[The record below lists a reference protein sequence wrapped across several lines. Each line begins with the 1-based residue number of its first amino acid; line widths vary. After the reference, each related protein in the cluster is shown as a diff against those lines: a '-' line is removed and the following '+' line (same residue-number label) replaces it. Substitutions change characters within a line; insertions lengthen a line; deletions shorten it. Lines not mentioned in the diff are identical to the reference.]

1 MQRQG
6 RDALELIP
14 LKTPKRRSLDRLF
27 GVFTLRSL
35 YNPIASLLVRFS
47 KLLKLTKSTA
57 LRKRAIL
64 VIAFLLVPSG
74 VLLNGFNQR
83 TAYAA
88 PSTYLNFQ
96 ARLMASAGNLV
107 PDGTYNIEFK
117 IYNASSSSGS
127 SQGSCSG
134 DSNCVWVETRTGGNK
149 VNVVNGYFSINLG
162 SVTAFSGMDWSQQH
176 WLTMNIGGT
185 GSPSWDG
192 EMTPRIQLT
201 AVPIAFVAN
210 NVNSGNTSTSSTNS
224 ANTTIQSG
232 NATGATSNSGNVL
245 IDAGSATGTAGTI
258 SLGASN
264 ASAIT
269 LGRSGV
275 TTTNSGALTVTQ
287 LGTFNGKLYVNSATT
302 ADSTAQV
309 LVATGGTAN
318 KGLVIQGVSGQSAAF
333 FNVQRYDG
341 GQVFIIKS
349 DGSFTANSTTNYA
362 NLDFNA
368 PNAELSLGYGG
379 AVSGS
384 IVLQD
389 GSGGGSA
396 TQLITSA
403 GQFIIQ
409 NSSTNYAGVK
419 ILGPTGSY
427 TSANTLTVK
436 ASSGQTGKALEIQNS
451 SGTPIMNISTTGAA
465 LFQNST
471 NSTTAFSVQNA
482 STASILNVDTTNGRV
497 GIGTNAP
504 GYLLDVRDS
513 SASGSFLV
521 QAYNT
526 NNASSLANAI
536 FALRSGGSSGG
547 DAFLHTVI
555 NGEYAWNAGVKN
567 SDNSY
572 RIGNDDNGSLSDAT
586 TKFIINTSGNVGVGT
601 VTPTTAKLQID
612 GVTGTT
618 VGLQVNNGTSTGNIL
633 TLQDNGSDVL
643 TVLDGGATIFKNASD
658 STAALRVQNA
668 NGTSLFS
675 IDTATSSNLISNG
688 SFETAISGWSAK
700 GAAGSPAQSAS
711 NGYDLG
717 SSMSVATTG
726 ANQGAYYSY
735 TLSASTAYTLSMYVK
750 VSSGSISSGNFVI
763 GHQDQSGTDI
773 DCTQVGLTAGIGQNI
788 TSTGWTRLVCAFSSG
803 GTISSSNIYFKQ
815 ADATTRT
822 IYVDGVQLVAA
833 ANEAPFTQ
841 GGRIATSAIFTNP
854 IAIQTAEN
862 GTNTLT
868 VTATDGTNVVNVDS
882 VNKTLTVGNTSSNQ
896 NGTKIAAGNIYLKS
910 AGYNT
915 TATFSGSS
923 GLYLQSDYGSANVVV
938 LNSSS
943 TQVGLTVKGASS
955 QSGNLLVL
963 QDSSGNTNAA
973 FNSNGAQ
980 LSLGRASNVSGGL
993 VMYNASGAGSIT
1005 LQAANPSSSNY
1016 TITLPAET
1024 GTICT
1029 TGSVCSGYASSST
1042 AFIQDGNS
1050 FGGTATLGTND
1061 SYNLAFETAGTA
1073 RLIIASTGEI
1083 RTESNDIRLKVGG
1096 DVAHGLGY
1104 YGTGKTYNSLALD
1117 GPVLYGYSGGI
1128 LGGSQTYSGV
1138 AALRWSSFGTVKI
1151 GDVTSDSSQA
1161 NLFVRETSPTSSGA
1175 ITVTASNGASSLT
1188 LSSSMSLYAGDY
1200 LVPTTSTGQARQ
1212 ITSTGYGTSFN
1223 VSQAFSANVTTETF
1237 SIYRQTLR
1245 VSNSSGSDALTV
1257 QGYTNNASFDSGTL
1271 YVDAVNNLVGVG
1283 TTSPG
1288 AKLEVSGLT
1297 GSTIGAII
1305 NNGTST
1311 GDILRLQDNGSSVFT
1326 VADGGAITTTSTI
1339 NSQTISSSANFTGTL
1354 AVNGASVTVGT
1365 ASSTNGNLILQN
1377 ATNAYT
1383 LTINAPN
1390 QTIGSAT
1397 VALPDTAGVSDTF
1410 CLVTLA
1416 NCGGAGGG
1424 VTTIGALDGGSANAN
1439 AAYISGTTLYLQSAS
1454 ASYAGLVNTTTQSF
1468 AGDKT
1473 FTGNVSIQGNTT
1485 LGNATSDTVTF
1496 TGRVSSDILPTT
1508 DDTYNL
1514 GDDTHRWANL
1524 YLGGET
1530 LHIGT
1535 AVGDE
1540 GTLGY
1545 TTSSDVLSL
1554 QSTGTISLAN
1564 NTSITGTLAVNGASV
1579 TVGTAS
1585 STNGTLVLQNST
1597 NAYTTTI
1604 TASNTASSSKTIT
1617 LPNETGTICTTG
1629 SICSGYQGTV
1639 SIGGLNGGT
1648 ANANAATLTSG
1659 TLYLQSASAS
1669 YAGLVDTASQTFG
1682 GVKTFNDGTLIA
1694 SGQSYSGAGAVTVSS
1709 ASATTLT
1716 LDSGTTGSVLVGTGA
1731 SAKTVTLGSAT
1742 TTSTTNIQSGSGNIN
1757 LIPGAGNDVIFS
1769 QGAGSN
1775 LQLTASAAPTV
1786 SQLAITN
1793 TGQAVTTSDVNG
1805 ISVNYVG
1812 GAAAVEAAGVRVDLT
1827 PGTTTGGT
1835 WSGMRIVA
1843 NSTGAVTG
1851 VTEYGIKIEG
1861 PSSPGSGTETGLYIG
1876 TNWDTGLDVQS
1887 GGINLAGFTS
1897 GGNPSDPSAPAGDNL
1912 RVYAKKVSGRMLLK
1926 IKGPSGLDS
1935 PLQPALFGNNVI
1947 LYAPT
1952 SSTTVTGGFGTLW
1965 AKGSSSGTVSHP
1977 TPATTSPAMTNQMH
1991 RTRHQN
1997 VVTTTNQAMGI
2008 RSSATDAF
2016 QFWMGNGSGLG
2027 GFFFN
2032 TRFVVEAYPA
2042 STVRIFAGLA
2052 STSTEVVASD
2062 TVANDVVGLWHD
2074 TTDPSSGANS
2084 FNLVTRNNTTTT
2096 KKSIALSN
2104 AIAAGNS
2111 YDWFMFVKP
2120 NDSTVYYRLDDL
2132 VNGVSYEGS
2141 TSTTTPRSTVF
2152 MAPQVEMSN
2161 GTANTTVGTVA
2172 IGVARVYVES
2182 DH

>member
-14 LKTPKRRSLDRLF
+14 LKTPKRRSFDRLF

-35 YNPIASLLVRFS
+35 HNPIASLLVRFS

-74 VLLNGFNQR
+74 VLLNSFNQR
-83 TAYAA
+83 TAFAA

-224 ANTTIQSG
+224 AYTTIQSG

-451 SGTPIMNISTTGAA
+451 SGTPIMNVSTTGAA
-465 LFQNST
+465 LFQNSS
-471 NSTTAFSVQNA
+471 NSTTAFQIQNA
-482 STASILNVDTTNGRV
+482 AGTSNLFVADTSSSKV
-497 GIGTNAP
+497 GIGILSPQATLHVLNE
-504 GYLLDVRDS
+504 VR
-513 SASGSFLV
+513 V
-521 QAYNT
+521 Q
-526 NNASSLANAI
+526 
-536 FALRSGGSSGG
+536 RSGGSNIIKMYFPSSNEQQLYADTGSTFSINNAAGGALLVLQTLSTTRLTIDTNNVAYFGNGVTNATPSAFTLQATGGSGTDVAGATLNISGG
-547 DAFLHTVI
+547 KGTGTGVGGSVVFQ
-555 NGEYAWNAGVKN
+555 YAPAGSTGSSLN
-567 SDNSY
+567 TLQTACTIS
-572 RIGNDDNGSLSDAT
+572 GTNGSLSCPNPGYANSERFGSSTVASGVGALSVGYSASSGIYSTAIGGFASSSSNALAVGNSANAGSYLATALGYAASAPGQAAIAIGSNAT
-586 TKFIINTSGNVGVGT
+586 TNASQQLVIGGSTSSNGYITAGYLGSGVT
-601 VTPTTAKLQID
+601 DVTPQSFTLQVTGGSGTNIDGGNFTLAGGKGTGTGSGGNLLFQTAKPAGSSGSSLNSLQ
-612 GVTGTT
+612 T
-618 VGLQVNNGTSTGNIL
+618 VL
-633 TLQDNGSDVL
+633 TLSGVNGSAL
-643 TVLDGGATIFKNASD
+643 FKNSSD
-658 STAALRVQNA
+658 STTAFQVQNA
-668 NGTSLFS
+668 AGTEILTV
-675 IDTATSSNLISNG
+675 DTSSGTLAVG
-688 SFETAISGWSAK
+688 K
-700 GAAGSPAQSAS
+700 AS
-711 NGYDLG
+711 TL
-717 SSMSVATTG
+717 TG
-726 ANQGAYYSY
+726 A
-735 TLSASTAYTLSMYVK
+735 
-750 VSSGSISSGNFVI
+750 
-763 GHQDQSGTDI
+763 
-773 DCTQVGLTAGIGQNI
+773 
-788 TSTGWTRLVCAFSSG
+788 
-803 GTISSSNIYFKQ
+803 
-815 ADATTRT
+815 
-822 IYVDGVQLVAA
+822 
-833 ANEAPFTQ
+833 
-841 GGRIATSAIFTNP
+841 
-854 IAIQTAEN
+854 
-862 GTNTLT
+862 
-868 VTATDGTNVVNVDS
+868 
-882 VNKTLTVGNTSSNQ
+882 
-896 NGTKIAAGNIYLKS
+896 TKY
-910 AGYNT
+910 
-915 TATFSGSS
+915 
-923 GLYLQSDYGSANVVV
+923 
-938 LNSSS
+938 
-943 TQVGLTVKGASS
+943 
-955 QSGNLLVL
+955 
-963 QDSSGNTNAA
+963 
-973 FNSNGAQ
+973 
-980 LSLGRASNVSGGL
+980 
-993 VMYNASGAGSIT
+993 YNASGSGSIT

-1042 AFIQDGNS
+1042 AYIQNGNS

-1061 SYNLAFETAGTA
+1061 SYNLAFETAGTT
-1073 RLIIASTGEI
+1073 RLIIASTGAI
-1083 RTESNDIRLKVGG
+1083 QTESNDIRLKVGG

-1161 NLFVRETSPTSSGA
+1161 NLFIRETSPTSSGA
-1175 ITVTASNGASSLT
+1175 ITMTASNGASSLT
-1188 LSSSMSLYAGDY
+1188 LSSTMFLYAGDY

-1212 ITSTGYGTSFN
+1212 ITSTGSGPSFN

-1365 ASSTNGNLILQN
+1365 ASSTNGNLMLQN

-1383 LTINAPN
+1383 LTINAPS

-1397 VALPDTAGVSDTF
+1397 VSLPDTAGVSDTF

-1639 SIGGLNGGT
+1639 SIGALNGGT
-1648 ANANAATLTSG
+1648 ANANAATITSG

-1786 SQLAITN
+1786 SQLVITN
-1793 TGQAVTTSDVNG
+1793 AGQAVTTSDVNG

-1812 GAAAVEAAGVRVDLT
+1812 GAAAVEAAGLRVDLT
-1827 PGTTTGGT
+1827 PGATTGGT

-1851 VTEYGIKIEG
+1851 VTEYGVKIEG

-1897 GGNPSDPSAPAGDNL
+1897 GGNPSDPAAPAADNL

-1935 PLQPALFGNNVI
+1935 PLQPALFGNNVV

-1965 AKGSSSGTVSHP
+1965 AKGSSGGTVSHP
-1977 TPATTSPAMTNQMH
+1977 TPSTTSPAMSNQMH

-2008 RSSATDAF
+2008 RASASDAF

-2161 GTANTTVGTVA
+2161 GTANITVGTVA

>member
-451 SGTPIMNISTTGAA
+451 SGTPIMNVSTTGAA

-471 NSTTAFSVQNA
+471 NSTTAFQVQNA
-482 STASILNVDTTNGRV
+482 AGTEIITVDT
-497 GIGTNAP
+497 
-504 GYLLDVRDS
+504 S
-513 SASGSFLV
+513 
-521 QAYNT
+521 
-526 NNASSLANAI
+526 
-536 FALRSGGSSGG
+536 
-547 DAFLHTVI
+547 
-555 NGEYAWNAGVKN
+555 AGV
-567 SDNSY
+567 
-572 RIGNDDNGSLSDAT
+572 LA
-586 TKFIINTSGNVGVGT
+586 VGK
-601 VTPTTAKLQID
+601 A
-612 GVTGTT
+612 
-618 VGLQVNNGTSTGNIL
+618 S
-633 TLQDNGSDVL
+633 VL
-643 TVLDGGATIFKNASD
+643 TG
-658 STAALRVQNA
+658 ST
-668 NGTSLFS
+668 
-675 IDTATSSNLISNG
+675 
-688 SFETAISGWSAK
+688 K
-700 GAAGSPAQSAS
+700 
-711 NGYDLG
+711 Y
-717 SSMSVATTG
+717 
-726 ANQGAYYSY
+726 
-735 TLSASTAYTLSMYVK
+735 
-750 VSSGSISSGNFVI
+750 
-763 GHQDQSGTDI
+763 
-773 DCTQVGLTAGIGQNI
+773 
-788 TSTGWTRLVCAFSSG
+788 
-803 GTISSSNIYFKQ
+803 
-815 ADATTRT
+815 
-822 IYVDGVQLVAA
+822 
-833 ANEAPFTQ
+833 
-841 GGRIATSAIFTNP
+841 
-854 IAIQTAEN
+854 
-862 GTNTLT
+862 
-868 VTATDGTNVVNVDS
+868 
-882 VNKTLTVGNTSSNQ
+882 
-896 NGTKIAAGNIYLKS
+896 
-910 AGYNT
+910 
-915 TATFSGSS
+915 
-923 GLYLQSDYGSANVVV
+923 
-938 LNSSS
+938 
-943 TQVGLTVKGASS
+943 
-955 QSGNLLVL
+955 
-963 QDSSGNTNAA
+963 
-973 FNSNGAQ
+973 
-980 LSLGRASNVSGGL
+980 
-993 VMYNASGAGSIT
+993 YNASGSGSIT
-1005 LQAANPSSSNY
+1005 LQAANPSSSSY